1 MVMDH
6 NICATINGTCQII
19 EWEHG
24 KPRWGI
30 YKPGVYGDHNLIDR
44 RGTESQFVNFDPA
57 KFAFDVRLR
66 AGASAIGAGNPA
78 EAPATDITGAARG
91 NPIDVGAYRFN
102 PNQ

>member
-66 AGASAIGAGNPA
+66 AGASAIGARQSCRGAGN
-78 EAPATDITGAARG
+78 GH
-91 NPIDVGAYRFN
+91 YRRCSL
-102 PNQ
+102 QSD